1 MDMFPH
7 TGDIHNGVSGHV
19 ECVCQLVKQS
29 MDNDKQKSH
38 SKKENLENVK
48 PKIEVRKMI
57 NNLSES

>member
-1 MDMFPH
+1 
-7 TGDIHNGVSGHV
+7 
-19 ECVCQLVKQS
+19 

-57 NNLSES
+57 NYREDEIPDCGCIYG